1 MVDTTALGEERS
13 RFLTDHMNPVLHDL
27 VTDVICHQPEDPL
40 KFMQSWLQKRLGRT
54 SDYAIEA
61 TRLKTIAR

>member
-40 KFMQSWLQKRLGRT
+40 KFSARQHPRRQKIDHL
-54 SDYAIEA
+54 
-61 TRLKTIAR
+61 LKTAIDGS